1 MQQQTNN
8 TTNPKLEQALTA
20 LKLGWSIIPVGK
32 NKKPLIEWKKY
43 QTEKPIEEEVKNWF
57 DKFPHTNI
65 AVVTGAISNLV
76 IIDID
81 PRHGGSEEAFKDVIT
96 PESRTGGGGM
106 HVFFKFEEGIENK
119 AGIQEGIDV
128 RGEGGYAVLPPS
140 DHESGNKYEWILNPS
155 DTPLAP
161 LPDFVKGWIGSSG
174 IRNESKTAEVINGVP
189 EGQRNNSAASVA
201 GKLLVKYPQG
211 EWETEVWPLL
221 QGWNSKNSPPLPEDE
236 LRSVFESIIDKEL
249 KKPEVPNGKLKVK
262 TKKSSEKQEKS
273 DNESEELH
281 TSFYVTGDNRVC
293 EEVLDPEPLF
303 AVFDGKSVS
312 YQSIIKDKDQIVKPS
327 AEQFIVSGKVKLPS
341 KATEYGSE
349 LDLFNEIKEFVHSY
363 VDISP
368 EWEEW
373 ASHYVLL
380 SWVYDKLPVCPY
392 LCALGP
398 SDCGKTRFVQ
408 TVGNLC
414 YKPIVASGSITASP
428 LFRLLDRFHGT
439 LVINEFD
446 HVGNYDDEIIVI
458 LNNGFEAGLPVW
470 RTEGDREKIVRSF
483 DVFGPKLFATRRR
496 KNDWAFESRLLTVPM
511 RITKRRDIPP
521 FLLEDFYQG
530 AANLRNKLLM
540 FRFKHYGQEVK
551 FRTDLFTGI
560 SGRLRQTLLS
570 ITAVIKDEG
579 FLAQAEEFA
588 TKLQKELKAMKG
600 FDLDGTIYQVLTEC
614 WENGDKQ
621 PLLKDVTK
629 KVKELADM
637 EKLAPKTVGNIVR
650 DELGFRT
657 TRFGHSGNYVV
668 LLNEEQLANLK
679 ERYDEGNE
687 TSSATSASSA
697 QSQAPAEDA
706 ELAEL
711 GPEDLKSLEEKII
724 KTLAEFT
731 TKKGFVQSYY
741 IAEKVGCPYLWV
753 KQTLERL
760 STEGKVLRYGKDKD
774 SWAVNY
780 QTREQLGFT
789 GGGTPPQA

>member
-1 MQQQTNN
+1 
-8 TTNPKLEQALTA
+8 
-20 LKLGWSIIPVGK
+20 
-32 NKKPLIEWKKY
+32 
-43 QTEKPIEEEVKNWF
+43 
-57 DKFPHTNI
+57 
-65 AVVTGAISNLV
+65 VV
-76 IIDID
+76 
-81 PRHGGSEEAFKDVIT
+81 
-96 PESRTGGGGM
+96 
-106 HVFFKFEEGIENK
+106 
-119 AGIQEGIDV
+119 
-128 RGEGGYAVLPPS
+128 
-140 DHESGNKYEWILNPS
+140 
-155 DTPLAP
+155 
-161 LPDFVKGWIGSSG
+161 
-174 IRNESKTAEVINGVP
+174 
-189 EGQRNNSAASVA
+189 

-211 EWETEVWPLL
+211 EWETEVWPLI
-221 QGWNSKNSPPLPEDE
+221 QGWNGKNTPPLTENE
-236 LRSVFESIIDKEL
+236 LRSVFESIVNKEL
-249 KKPEVPNGKLKVK
+249 SKPETPNGKLKVK
-262 TKKSSEKQEKS
+262 VKKSSDKKEETE
-273 DNESEELH
+273 NEELH
-281 TSFYVTGDNRVC
+281 TSFFVTNDGRVC
-293 EEVLDPEPLF
+293 EEVLNPDPLF
-303 AVFDGKSVS
+303 AVFDGNTVS
-312 YQSIIKDKDQIVKPS
+312 YQSIIKDKDQVVRPS
-327 AEQFIVSGKVKLPS
+327 SEQFIISGKVKLPS
-341 KATEYGSE
+341 EATEYGTE
-349 LDLFNEIKEFVHSY
+349 LDLFNEIKDFVHSY
-363 VDISP
+363 VDIP
-368 EWEEW
+368 TEWEEW

-470 RTEGDREKIVRSF
+470 RTEGDREKIVKSF

-521 FLLEDFYQG
+521 FLLEDFYQT
-530 AANLRNKLLM
+530 AAKLRNKLLM
-540 FRFKHYGQEVK
+540 FRFKHYDQEVK
-551 FRTDLFTGI
+551 FRTDLFGGI

-579 FLAQAEEFA
+579 FLTQAEEFA

-614 WENGDKQ
+614 WENSDKQ
-621 PLLKDVTK
+621 PLLKEVTK

-668 LLNEEQLANLK
+668 LLNAEQLTNLK
-679 ERYDEGNE
+679 ERYDDTNE
-687 TSSATSASSA
+687 QSSAASASPA
-697 QSQAPAEDA
+697 QVQAPAEDA

-711 GPEDLKSLEEKII
+711 NPEDTKDLEQKII

-741 IAEKVGCPYLWV
+741 IAQEVGCPYPWV

-760 STEGKVLRYGKDKD
+760 LAEGKVLRYADDKD

-780 QTREQLGFT
+780 QTREQLEFT

>member
-1 MQQQTNN
+1 LAA
-8 TTNPKLEQALTA
+8 LE
-20 LKLGWSIIPVGK
+20 LGWSVIPVGR

-43 QTEKPIEEEVKNWF
+43 QTERPTSEAVQEWF
-57 DKFPHTNI
+57 TKFPQTNI
-65 AVVTGAISNLV
+65 AVVTGKISNLV

-81 PRHGGSEEAFKDVIT
+81 PRHGGNEERFKDIIT
-96 PESRTGGGGM
+96 VKSRTGGGGM
-106 HVFFKFEEGIENK
+106 HIYFQFEGGIENK

-140 DHESGNKYEWILNPS
+140 DHESGNCYEWILSPDDIS
-155 DTPLAP
+155 LAV
-161 LPDFVKGWIGSSG
+161 LPDFIKDWINAGGKEGRS
-174 IRNESKTAEVINGVP
+174 NAAEIINGVP

-211 EWETEVWPLL
+211 EWESEVWPLL
-221 QGWNSKNSPPLPEDE
+221 EGWNSKNSPPLSENE
-236 LRSVFESIIDKEL
+236 LRSVFESIINKEL
-249 KKPEVPNGKLKVK
+249 SKPETPNGKLKVK
-262 TKKSSEKQEKS
+262 KASNKKAKT
-273 DNESEELH
+273 DNENEELN
-281 TSFYVTGDNRVC
+281 TSFYETNDGRVC
-293 EEVLDPEPLF
+293 EEVLNPDPLF
-303 AVFDGKSVS
+303 AVFDGHLVS

-327 AEQFIVSGKVKLPS
+327 SEQFIITGKVKLPS
-341 KATEYGSE
+341 EAAEYGTE
-349 LDLFNEIKEFVHSY
+349 LDLFSEIKDFIHFY
-363 VDISP
+363 VDIPP

-458 LNNGFEAGLPVW
+458 LNNGFEKGLPVW

-521 FLLEDFYQG
+521 FLLDDFYQG
-530 AANLRNKLLM
+530 AAKLRNKLLM

-551 FRTDLFTGI
+551 FRTDLFGGI

-579 FLAQAEEFA
+579 FLARAEEFA

-614 WENGDKQ
+614 WENSDKQ
-621 PLLKDVTK
+621 PLLKEVTK

-668 LLNEEQLANLK
+668 LLNAEQITNLK
-679 ERYDEGNE
+679 ERYDEGSE
-687 TSSATSASSA
+687 QSSAASASPA
-697 QSQAPAEDA
+697 QVQAPAEDA

-711 GPEDLKSLEEKII
+711 SPEDKEDLEKKII
-724 KTLAEFT
+724 KVLAELT
-731 TKKGFVQSYY
+731 TKEGFVRSYFV
-741 IAEKVGCPYLWV
+741 AEKVGAPYLWV
-753 KQTLERL
+753 KKTLERL
-760 STEGKVLRYGKDKD
+760 LAEEKVLRYAADKD
-774 SWAVNY
+774 LWAVNY
-780 QTREQLGFT
+780 PTREQLGFT
-789 GGGTPPQA
+789 GGGTHP